1 MELYKSFLLFCF
13 LALVALQQSVTAL
26 PIPRPRLFAPAP
38 KLELSQRCP
47 IRGSS
52 ELYGLGVRLGLYL
65 QWLSTMLLRYR
76 RSWGRKSTVRGIT
89 NLTCVSLFISLV
101 SNLANGTSLSIDHLI
116 VYYLTVV
123 MFYAELYT
131 CDRIFSEE
139 NVYVS
144 AVDKAQLY
152 REHGCKIIPV
162 PGDLGIEEEKEM
174 GLRLRADF
182 PLVFQNGLSVAQS
195 VLATWFWVTGLNS
208 IPGFPCMTLEAA
220 AILGVFPL
228 RAHPWQ
234 QFATFAA
241 VASSAFFSLLFY
253 IHVQDVVRGYKSIP
267 AATVVTLRIGEHR
280 GSINPTR
287 FSILK
292 AVFRPEPPKLT
303 AAAYD
308 FNWAFGSLYQS
319 VHYFLVYFSGPL
331 VALLS
336 VERIIANNGIKT
348 TPILASTAQ
357 ILVLSSGLLAVM
369 ITAWDVLAQKL
380 RYEHG
385 TNVLKRRARS
395 GGPPF
400 PVLRMQGV

>member
-47 IRGSS
+47 IHGSS

-182 PLVFQNGLSVAQS
+182 PLFSRTVCQS
-195 VLATWFWVTGLNS
+195 HN
-208 IPGFPCMTLEAA
+208 
-220 AILGVFPL
+220 
-228 RAHPWQ
+228 
-234 QFATFAA
+234 
-241 VASSAFFSLLFY
+241 
-253 IHVQDVVRGYKSIP
+253 
-267 AATVVTLRIGEHR
+267 
-280 GSINPTR
+280 
-287 FSILK
+287 
-292 AVFRPEPPKLT
+292 
-303 AAAYD
+303 
-308 FNWAFGSLYQS
+308 
-319 VHYFLVYFSGPL
+319 
-331 VALLS
+331 
-336 VERIIANNGIKT
+336 
-348 TPILASTAQ
+348 
-357 ILVLSSGLLAVM
+357 
-369 ITAWDVLAQKL
+369 
-380 RYEHG
+380 RY
-385 TNVLKRRARS
+385 
-395 GGPPF
+395 
-400 PVLRMQGV
+400 

>member
-26 PIPRPRLFAPAP
+26 PIPRSRLPAPAP
-38 KLELSQRCP
+38 KLDLPQKCS
-47 IRGSS
+47 IHGSS
-52 ELYGLGVRLGLYL
+52 ELYRLGVLLGLYL

-76 RSWGRKSTVRGIT
+76 RSWG
-89 NLTCVSLFISLV
+89 L
-101 SNLANGTSLSIDHLI
+101 
-116 VYYLTVV
+116 V
-123 MFYAELYT
+123 MFYAESYT
-131 CDRIFSEE
+131 WDRIFSEE

-144 AVDKAQLY
+144 AVDKARLY
-152 REHGCKIIPV
+152 REHGCKSIPV
-162 PGDLGIEEEKEM
+162 PGDLEMEEEKEM

-195 VLATWFWVTGLNS
+195 VLATWFWVAGLSS

-234 QFATFAA
+234 RFATFAA
-241 VASSAFFSLLFY
+241 IASSAIFSLLFY
-253 IHVQDVVRGYKSIP
+253 IHVQDIVSGYKSTP
-267 AATVVTLRIGEHR
+267 AATVVTLRIGEHK

-308 FNWAFGSLYQS
+308 LNWAFGSLYQS

-385 TNVLKRRARS
+385 TNVLKGRS
-395 GGPPF
+395 TAGGPPF
-400 PVLRMQGV
+400 PVLHMQGV

>member
-1 MELYKSFLLFCF
+1 MELYKSFLLFYF

-26 PIPRPRLFAPAP
+26 PIPRSRLPAPAP
-38 KLELSQRCP
+38 KLDLPQKCP
-47 IRGSS
+47 IHGSS
-52 ELYGLGVRLGLYL
+52 EFYRLGVRLGLYL

-76 RSWGRKSTVRGIT
+76 RSWGRKSAVRGIT

-101 SNLANGTSLSIDHLI
+101 TNLANGTSLSIDYLI

-123 MFYAELYT
+123 MFYAESYT
-131 CDRIFSEE
+131 WDRIFSEE

-144 AVDKAQLY
+144 AVDKARLY
-152 REHGCKIIPV
+152 REHGCKSIPV
-162 PGDLGIEEEKEM
+162 PGDLEMEEEKEM

-195 VLATWFWVTGLNS
+195 VLATWFWVAGLSS

-234 QFATFAA
+234 RFATFAA
-241 VASSAFFSLLFY
+241 IASSAIFSLLFY
-253 IHVQDVVRGYKSIP
+253 IHVQDI
-267 AATVVTLRIGEHR
+267 
-280 GSINPTR
+280 
-287 FSILK
+287 

-308 FNWAFGSLYQS
+308 LNWAFGSLYQS

-385 TNVLKRRARS
+385 TNVLKGRS
-395 GGPPF
+395 TAGGPPF
-400 PVLRMQGV
+400 PVLHMQGV

>member
-13 LALVALQQSVTAL
+13 LALVALQQPVTAL
-26 PIPRPRLFAPAP
+26 PIPRPRLAAPAP
-38 KLELSQRCP
+38 KLELPQRCP
-47 IRGSS
+47 IHGSS
-52 ELYGLGVRLGLYL
+52 ELYGLGVRLGIYL

-89 NLTCVSLFISLV
+89 NLTCVSLFVSLV
-101 SNLANGTSLSIDHLI
+101 TNLANGTSLSIDHLI
-116 VYYLTVV
+116 AYYLTVV
-123 MFYAELYT
+123 MFYAESYT
-131 CDRIFSEE
+131 WDRIFSEE

-144 AVDKAQLY
+144 AVDRARLY
-152 REHGCKIIPV
+152 REHGCKSIPV

-228 RAHPWQ
+228 RAYHWQ
-234 QFATFAA
+234 RFATFAA
-241 VASSAFFSLLFY
+241 VASSAIFSLLLY
-253 IHVQDVVRGYKSIP
+253 IHVQDIVRGYKSTR
-267 AATVVTLRIGEHR
+267 AATVVTLRIGERR

-292 AVFRPEPPKLT
+292 AVFRPGPPKPN
-303 AAAYD
+303 ASAAYD
-308 FNWAFGSLYQS
+308 LNWAFRSLYQFA
-319 VHYFLVYFSGPL
+319 HYLLVYFSGPL

-336 VERIIANNGIKT
+336 VERMIANNGIIT
-348 TPILASTAQ
+348 TPILAT
-357 ILVLSSGLLAVM
+357 
-369 ITAWDVLAQKL
+369 QKL

-385 TNVLKRRARS
+385 TNVLKGRATAS
-395 GGPPF
+395 GPPF
-400 PVLRMQGV
+400 PVLQMQGV

>member
-13 LALVALQQSVTAL
+13 LALVALQQPVTAL
-26 PIPRPRLFAPAP
+26 PIPRPRLAAPAP
-38 KLELSQRCP
+38 KLELPQRCP
-47 IRGSS
+47 IHGSS

-89 NLTCVSLFISLV
+89 NLTCVSLFVSLV
-101 SNLANGTSLSIDHLI
+101 TNLANGTSLSIDHLI

-123 MFYAELYT
+123 MFYAESYT
-131 CDRIFSEE
+131 WDRIFSEE

-144 AVDKAQLY
+144 AVDRARLY
-152 REHGCKIIPV
+152 REHGCKSIPV

-182 PLVFQNGLSVAQS
+182 PLVFQNG
-195 VLATWFWVTGLNS
+195 
-208 IPGFPCMTLEAA
+208 
-220 AILGVFPL
+220 VFPL
-228 RAHPWQ
+228 RAYHWQ
-234 QFATFAA
+234 RFATFAA
-241 VASSAFFSLLFY
+241 VASSAIFSLLLY
-253 IHVQDVVRGYKSIP
+253 IHVQDIVRGYKSTP

-292 AVFRPEPPKLT
+292 AVFRPEPPKPN
-303 AAAYD
+303 ASAAYD
-308 FNWAFGSLYQS
+308 LNWAFRSLYQS
-319 VHYFLVYFSGPL
+319 AHYLLVYFSGPL

-336 VERIIANNGIKT
+336 VERMIANNGIIT

-357 ILVLSSGLLAVM
+357 ILILSSGLLAVM

-385 TNVLKRRARS
+385 TNVLKGRATAC
-395 GGPPF
+395 GPPF
-400 PVLRMQGV
+400 PVLQMQGV